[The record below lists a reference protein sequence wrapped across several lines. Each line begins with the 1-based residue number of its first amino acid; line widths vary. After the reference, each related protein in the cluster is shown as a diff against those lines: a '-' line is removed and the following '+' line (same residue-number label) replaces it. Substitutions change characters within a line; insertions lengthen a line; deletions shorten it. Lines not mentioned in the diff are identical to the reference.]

1 MAKKNLWVLYFSVF
15 LVMAGFGIT
24 LPVFPFYTERVASLG
39 GTSARGLALQVG
51 LLTSVYVL
59 MQFVFAPL
67 WGKRSDR
74 MGRKPLILI
83 GVAGYGVGQIL
94 FGLSTSLFMLYGARV
109 IGGILSAALLP
120 AAGSY
125 VADMTGEKERAT
137 GMAWLGTMTSLGVV
151 VGPSLGGLLTRNDLH
166 FSARYGHFMLDRFS
180 VPFFAAGGLAFA
192 SLPVVLRGVRESLHS
207 PHASVPKPGLVLTWG
222 DVAKKIRPLLAL
234 TFISQFG
241 LATYAATF
249 ALYAQQTL
257 NYGPPR
263 VGTAFTM
270 CGVVMAVSQVGAVS
284 FLTKRYGERYLVAL
298 GFVLMGAGLFFLLAA
313 QELKWVLSAIGV
325 MALGVAFIAPNL
337 LALISKVGSEQTGAA
352 LGLQG
357 AATSLGET
365 VGPLFGTILFSWRAD
380 APFLLT
386 GIMLVAVGLLSVR
399 RNWAGA

>member
-1 MAKKNLWVLYFSVF
+1 MAKKNLWMLYFCVF

-24 LPVFPFYTERVASLG
+24 LPVFPFYTERIASLSG
-39 GTSARGLALQVG
+39 ISDRGLAFQVG

-83 GVAGYGVGQIL
+83 GISGYGIGQLL

-109 IGGILSAALLP
+109 IGGVLSAALLP

-137 GMAWLGTMTSLGVV
+137 GMAWLGAMTSLGIV
-151 VGPSLGGLLTRNDLH
+151 VGPSLGGVLTQNDLH
-166 FSARYGHFMLDRFS
+166 FTARYGHFIVDRFS

-192 SLPVVLRGVRESLHS
+192 SLPVVLRGLRESLRS
-207 PHASVPKPGLVLTWG
+207 PASVSNPGLLRSWG
-222 DVAKKIRPLLAL
+222 AIAKKIRSLLVL
-234 TFISQFG
+234 TLISQFG

-263 VGTAFTM
+263 VGAAFTM
-270 CGVVMAVSQVGAVS
+270 CGVVMALSQVGLVS
-284 FLTKRYGERYLVAL
+284 FLTKRYGERRLVAL
-298 GFVLMGAGLFFLLAA
+298 GFGLMGVGLFFLLTAG
-313 QELKWVLSAIGV
+313 ELIWVLGAIGI

-337 LALISKVGSEQTGAA
+337 LALTSKVGSEYTGAA
-352 LGLQG
+352 LGLQD
-357 AATSLGET
+357 AATSLGQT
-365 VGPLFGTILFSWRAD
+365 IGPLFGTILFSWRAD

-386 GIMLVAVGLLSVR
+386 GFLLVAVGLLSVR
-399 RNWAGA
+399 RDWATG